1 MNDNSWAEAGELER
15 GQMTQGSEVGLWNL
29 ALLLNAMASHQR
41 F

>member
-15 GQMTQGSEVGLWNL
+15 GQMIQGSHVGLWNL
-29 ALLLNAMASHQR
+29 VLLLNAMASHQR